1 MHCSAGAAECW
12 TCTMRSLATYPQ
24 PEMLAKVGKY
34 EVKKLLGKGATGS
47 VYLAVDPFREREVA
61 IKVLEK
67 LSAEPEEA
75 RRQLRFFQNEAAL
88 AGKLRHPHIVS
99 ILDAGLEDVSEGDPL
114 RYLVME

>member
-1 MHCSAGAAECW
+1 
-12 TCTMRSLATYPQ
+12 MRSLATYPQ
-24 PEMLAKVGKY
+24 PEMLEKVGKY
-34 EVKKLLGKGATGS
+34 EIKKLLGKGATGS

-67 LSAEPEEA
+67 LSADPEEA

-99 ILDAGLEDVSEGDPL
+99 ILDAGLEDVSDGGNRD
-114 RYLVME
+114 LVVMDDFLYGEPKALQSE